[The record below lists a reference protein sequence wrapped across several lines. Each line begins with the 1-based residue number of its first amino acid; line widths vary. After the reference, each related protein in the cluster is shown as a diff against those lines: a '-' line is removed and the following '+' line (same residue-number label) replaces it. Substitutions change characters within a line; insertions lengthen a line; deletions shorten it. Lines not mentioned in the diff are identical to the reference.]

1 MPELKRRGGQNERVG
16 LDVTHGASHR
26 DARILVSEALERGVM
41 SGRRLAVEEP
51 GLSHPEGA
59 GTHRHDQRVLLVDF
73 PEPGTQLVISR
84 LGPDDDH
91 IRRRRIRKP

>member
-1 MPELKRRGGQNERVG
+1 MRG
-16 LDVTHGASHR
+16 
-26 DARILVSEALERGVM
+26 ILVSEALERGVM

-84 LGPDDDH
+84 LGPTTTTSGAGASA
-91 IRRRRIRKP
+91 KP